1 MTRTMITLRTPGW
14 LEALEGGSRQAFTDV
29 EERMAFVIG
38 LSRKNIDVGA
48 GGPFGAAVFNRDEG
62 TLLSCGVNL
71 VLDGRCSMLHAEI
84 VAIIRAQIKTGTHD
98 LSAHG
103 LPPFEL
109 VTSTEPC
116 VMCFGAV
123 TWSGIKRLVC
133 GARREDAEE
142 IGFDEGEKPLNW
154 KEALENRGVEVQRD
168 ILRDEAASVLKEYRK
183 RGGRIYNPQR
193 S

>member
-29 EERMAFVIG
+29 EERMDFVIG

-142 IGFDEGEKPLNW
+142 TGFDEGEKPLNW

>member
-14 LEALEGGSRQAFTDV
+14 LEALEGGSKQAFTDV
-29 EERMAFVIG
+29 EERMDFVIG

-142 IGFDEGEKPLNW
+142 TGFDEGEKPLNW

>member
-14 LEALEGGSRQAFTDV
+14 LESLEGGSKQAFTDV
-29 EERMAFVIG
+29 EERMDFVIG

-142 IGFDEGEKPLNW
+142 TGFDEGEKPLNW

>member
-142 IGFDEGEKPLNW
+142 IGFDEGEKPLTW

-168 ILRDEAASVLKEYRK
+168 VLRDEAASVLKEYRK

>member
-14 LEALEGGSRQAFTDV
+14 LESLEGGSKQAFTDV
-29 EERMAFVIG
+29 EERMDFVIG

-142 IGFDEGEKPLNW
+142 TGFDEGEKPLNW

-168 ILRDEAASVLKEYRK
+168 VLRDEAASVLKEYRK

>member
-1 MTRTMITLRTPGW
+1 MTRSLITLRSPDW
-14 LEALEGGSRQAFTDV
+14 LVALERRSKQAFPDV
-29 EERMAFVIG
+29 EERMDFVIG
-38 LSRKNIDVGA
+38 LSRKNIAVGA
-48 GGPFGAAVFNRDEG
+48 GGPFGAAVFNSDDG

-84 VAIIRAQIKTGTHD
+84 AAIIRAQIKTGTHD
-98 LSAHG
+98 LSASG

-133 GARREDAEE
+133 GARREDAEY
-142 IGFDEGEKPLNW
+142 IGFDEGEKPLTW
-154 KEALENRGVEVQRD
+154 KEALENRGIEV
-168 ILRDEAASVLKEYRK
+168 LRDVLRNEAASVLKEYRK